1 MSEDRVM
8 VVTGAS
14 SGLGAEVSEHFA
26 LQGYRVA
33 MNYLI
38 EPEAQATFD
47 RIAAKL
53 DDADRLMKYPADVAN
68 REQER
73 AMFDAVIERF
83 GRVDVLVNFAGINR
97 DAPFVEMTDAM
108 WDSVV
113 SAHLRGHFV
122 CCQEYVFHNPER
134 PGAIINL
141 GAACGQIGR
150 KNGANFCSAK
160 GGVIALTKCLAQELA
175 PRIRVNCLVPG
186 SVRTREVIDRYDLE
200 TEEGLAQE
208 LASLPMGRLGEFEDI
223 TSGSLSHFTD
233 DFLTGEHDFKFG
245 VEIENPWSTRSTG
258 SPAAST
264 TTTSPASRTSSTRAP
279 GTTPSATPTAW
290 PATCRTP
297 GGSTTGCG

>member
-26 LQGYRVA
+26 LRGYRVA

-53 DDADRLMKYPADVAN
+53 DDADRLMKCQADVAN
-68 REQER
+68 REQVR
-73 AMFDAVIERF
+73 AMFDAVVERF

-200 TEEGLAQE
+200 TEEGLAKE

-223 TSGSLSHFTD
+223 TRM
-233 DFLTGEHDFKFG
+233 
-245 VEIENPWSTRSTG
+245 VECMIGAEF
-258 SPAAST
+258 
-264 TTTSPASRTSSTRAP
+264 
-279 GTTPSATPTAW
+279 
-290 PATCRTP
+290 
-297 GGSTTGCG
+297 TTGATFYANGGQYMH